1 MRFVGPVHSVFQGD
15 ESHRKES
22 SRRGAVRAVREATA
36 GQGPGRPCGC
46 LGGAS
51 QSCSLFEEERSLC
64 PRDGGRADAPR
75 AWRGD
80 KQEAPLLGPRGEREA
95 RCVRPCTR
103 PGRGRQAARVTGGDG
118 PPAAAPAGSVL
129 LSPRWPGR
137 AVWARTAG
145 PHQLRV
151 HSRLPGPWFSGLW
164 SGAGGREPQA
174 EGAGRAGGGPE
185 GGAGGGLG
193 WGGRTG
199 PLGMTRRA
207 TLQETT
213 ETGSPLAT
221 AGVVWARPG
230 HSPLKPA
237 PTQ

>member
-1 MRFVGPVHSVFQGD
+1 M
-15 ESHRKES
+15 
-22 SRRGAVRAVREATA
+22 RAVREATA
-36 GQGPGRPCGC
+36 GEGPGRSCGC

-51 QSCSLFEEERSLC
+51 QCCSLFEEERSLC
-64 PRDGGRADAPR
+64 PRDGGRADAPEPGGATNRKQRCSGPAESGRR
-75 AWRGD
+75 AVSACAHGLDADAR
-80 KQEAPLLGPRGEREA
+80 PRGSQVA
-95 RCVRPCTR
+95 T
-103 PGRGRQAARVTGGDG
+103 A
-118 PPAAAPAGSVL
+118 PPAAAPAGSVP

-145 PHQLRV
+145 PHQLCV
-151 HSRLPGPWFSGLW
+151 HSRPPGPWSSGLW
-164 SGAGGREPQA
+164 SRAGGREPQA
-174 EGAGRAGGGPE
+174 EGAGSSGGSPE

-199 PLGMTRRA
+199 PLGTTRRA

-213 ETGSPLAT
+213 ETRSPLAS
-221 AGVVWARPG
+221 AGAVWARPG